1 MQIII
6 IKPFQESFFNIVIF
20 NYDFNSLL
28 NTNQNI
34 PVGVV
39 YYFFQFKGT
48 NLFYFFRQ
56 KLRILF
62 SFTVFFLIR
71 LLPIFLLLSHVAIQR
86 LLHNTTRSFL
96 HFLDRTSILFTTT
109 TLLSFEISNL
119 NFDIFFEI
127 NFDINNRVIKFQGP

>member
-39 YYFFQFKGT
+39 YYFFQFK
-48 NLFYFFRQ
+48 
-56 KLRILF
+56 
-62 SFTVFFLIR
+62 
-71 LLPIFLLLSHVAIQR
+71 
-86 LLHNTTRSFL
+86 
-96 HFLDRTSILFTTT
+96 
-109 TLLSFEISNL
+109 
-119 NFDIFFEI
+119 
-127 NFDINNRVIKFQGP
+127 